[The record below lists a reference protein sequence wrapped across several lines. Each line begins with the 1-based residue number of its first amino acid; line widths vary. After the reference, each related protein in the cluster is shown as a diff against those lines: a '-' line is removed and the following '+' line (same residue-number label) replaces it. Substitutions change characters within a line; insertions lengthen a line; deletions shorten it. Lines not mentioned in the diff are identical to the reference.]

1 MPHDSIP
8 LEYVGWWRITKTS
21 YWGAKHLDMLGAA
34 LISFGTGRGDR
45 LRVIAILADVNA
57 RFVRNGVSFTWAGA
71 SELDPIAG
79 TGRAGLAKDGR
90 LKGTLV
96 INGGDKSTFLAERT
110 EEPSQPIP
118 DSPFLPREVA
128 PMVNKAQISAPR
140 SRSDV
145 TNP

>member
-8 LEYVGWWRITKTS
+8 HEYAGWWRITETS
-21 YWGAKHLDMLGAA
+21 VWAAKHLDILGPA

-71 SELDPIAG
+71 SEFDPIAG
-79 TGRAGLAKDGR
+79 TGRARLGKDGR

-96 INGGDKSTFLAERT
+96 ITGGDKSTFLAERT
-110 EEPSQPIP
+110 EEPSEPIP
-118 DSPFLPREVA
+118 YPPSYQEKWHRW
-128 PMVNKAQISAPR
+128 
-140 SRSDV
+140 
-145 TNP
+145 

>member
-8 LEYVGWWRITKTS
+8 LEYAGWWRITATS
-21 YWGAKHLDMLGAA
+21 AWSVKHLDMLGAA

-71 SELDPIAG
+71 SEFDPIAG
-79 TGRAGLAKDGR
+79 TGRARLGKDGR

-96 INGGDKSTFLAERT
+96 ITGGDKSTFVAERS

-118 DSPFLPREVA
+118 DPPSYHEKWR
-128 PMVNKAQISAPR
+128 R
-140 SRSDV
+140 W
-145 TNP
+145 

>member
-8 LEYVGWWRITKTS
+8 LEYAGWWRITETS
-21 YWGAKHLDMLGAA
+21 AWSVKHLDMLGAA

-57 RFVRNGVSFTWAGA
+57 RFVRNGVSFTWSGA
-71 SELDPIAG
+71 SEFDPIAG
-79 TGRAGLAKDGR
+79 TGRARLGKDGR

-96 INGGDKSTFLAERT
+96 ITGGDKSIFVAERS

-118 DSPFLPREVA
+118 DPPSYHEKWR
-128 PMVNKAQISAPR
+128 R
-140 SRSDV
+140 W
-145 TNP
+145 